1 MKIQEK
7 NFYCVGLSKDFLG
20 EKKVRIIK
28 EIFDKLYF
36 FKINIFIFFKIDK
49 KMKRLGKKYF

>member
-1 MKIQEK
+1 M
-7 NFYCVGLSKDFLG
+7 GLSKDFLG